1 MQLKRVP
8 FHVFD
13 NRSTVLPFS
22 GWVFFLIRIQIRR
35 QKFSNRG
42 NIFESILYVIQM
54 NLFTKQKQTHKHR
67 KQLIV
72 AKGERG
78 KGRDTLGL

>member
-1 MQLKRVP
+1 MSLITEAQSCPSLAG
-8 FHVFD
+8 F
-13 NRSTVLPFS
+13 
-22 GWVFFLIRIQIRR
+22 FFLIRMQIRR

-42 NIFESILYVIQM
+42 NTFESILYVIQM